1 MSARFE
7 EIDWRATPMG
17 EISLR
22 RRRDPVSG
30 EDVYEVK
37 LGDEYLMSSLFT
49 AGEVELARLGLAELP
64 DGPLDV
70 AVGGLGLGYTARTAL
85 DDPRVR
91 SLVVVDALAE
101 VIDWHRRGLVPL
113 GAGLASDPRCRLVR
127 GDFFAMAA
135 GSAAAGGPVPAD
147 GAKAGNPVSVDG
159 AKVGDPVSVDGAK
172 VGDPV
177 SAWGTARSAGAAP
190 RGLDPEIPGRRFH
203 AILLDVDHSPR
214 HVLHPGHAALY
225 RPAGLTALA
234 ELLHPG
240 GVFALW
246 SNDPPDEEFGSVL
259 AEVFMET
266 AAHVVDFDNPLQ
278 GGTAAN
284 TVYVARRHDG

>member
-7 EIDWRATPMG
+7 EIDWRPTPMG

-22 RRRDPVSG
+22 RRRHPVSG

-70 AVGGLGLGYTARTAL
+70 AVGGLGLGYTARAAL
-85 DDPRVR
+85 DDPRVG
-91 SLVVVDALAE
+91 SLIVVDALAD

-113 GAGLASDPRCRLVR
+113 GAGLVSDPRCRLVR

-147 GAKAGNPVSVDG
+147 GPPDESAHGVAGG
-159 AKVGDPVSVDGAK
+159 G
-172 VGDPV
+172 
-177 SAWGTARSAGAAP
+177 
-190 RGLDPEIPGRRFH
+190 GLDPESPGRRFH

-225 RPAGLTALA
+225 RREGLAALA
-234 ELLHPG
+234 ELLLPG

-246 SNDPPDEEFGSVL
+246 SNDPPDAEFTSVL
-259 AEVFMET
+259 AEVFVET

-284 TVYVARRHDG
+284 TVYVARRSTG